1 MSTLNTSVVM
11 NNIAKRCY
19 ASKSAA
25 SSVTKSFVSPDV
37 QTKKVNKTQIVA
49 VPNYP
54 SKIGR
59 VSVTFK
65 AGSRYE
71 EPENTGISHL
81 IRSSAGFTTESS
93 TTFAILRNLGHLG
106 ANFYATSDRETITYT
121 IEAHKDNLTAGLKYF
136 IASISGQ
143 TFKPWELTD
152 NQKRLEYDLLTV
164 SPASRVLDL
173 VHKAA
178 YRNALGNTVFLSKA
192 NIKKL
197 GTEHLLHY
205 VAKNFNNN
213 NAIVSGVGVD
223 LDTLAFV
230 TEDLNLPTGDSNCT
244 PKAKYYGGDVRKLKP
259 LDATYVAVVGEG
271 ASYNDSQSAAFTV
284 LQFLLGKGSSVKW
297 GNGQGILE
305 QSILKQNAADNFAV
319 SAVNY
324 HYSDS
329 GLFGFLLAYNGKD
342 VGSVLKTAVQSLK
355 SPTVSES
362 EVSRAKN
369 QVIYS
374 LVAASESGAEVLE
387 NITNQ
392 ATVTGQ
398 VKPFDKLIAAVQAVT
413 VEDVKKAAG
422 KVASSKL
429 SLAAYGDIATTPYL
443 DDL

>member
-1 MSTLNTSVVM
+1 MSTLKTPVM

-19 ASKSAA
+19 ASKTAA
-25 SSVTKSFVSPDV
+25 LSVKGPDV
-37 QTKKVNKTQIVA
+37 QTKKVNNTLVVA
-49 VPNYP
+49 VPGYP

-59 VSVTFK
+59 VSVTFL

-106 ANFYATSDRETITYT
+106 ANYYATNDRETITYT
-121 IEAHKDNLTAGLKYF
+121 IEAHKDNLTSGLKYF
-136 IASISGQ
+136 IDSISTQ
-143 TFKPWELTD
+143 TFKPWELSD
-152 NQKRLEYDLLTV
+152 NLKRLEYDLLTI
-164 SPASRVLDL
+164 SPESRVLDL
-173 VHKAA
+173 AHKAA
-178 YRNALGNTVFLSKA
+178 YRNALGNTVFLPKA
-192 NIKKL
+192 NVKKL

-205 VAKNFNNN
+205 VKKNFNNN

-223 LDTLAFV
+223 LDTLVCV
-230 TEDLNLPTGDSNCT
+230 TEDLNLPNADSNCT
-244 PKAKYYGGDVRKLKP
+244 PKAKYFGGDVRKLKP
-259 LDATYVAVVGEG
+259 LNATYVAVVGEG
-271 ASYNDSQSAAFTV
+271 VSYNSSQSASFAV
-284 LQFLLGKGSSVKW
+284 LQYLLGKGSSVKW
-297 GNGQGILE
+297 GVGQGVLG
-305 QSILKQNAADNFAV
+305 QSILKNNASDNFAV

-324 HYSDS
+324 NYSDS

-342 VGSVLKTAVQSLK
+342 VSSVLKSAVQSLK
-355 SPTVSES
+355 CPTITES

-369 QVIYS
+369 QLIYS

-398 VKPFDKLIAAVQAVT
+398 VKPFEKLIAAVQAVS

-429 SLAAYGDIATTPYL
+429 SLAAYGDISTTPYL